1 MILLL
6 SPGTWRPLAIM
17 GLLNVAD
24 VTDVNKTKMVLCS
37 TQHGDFIRHIPLS
50 LGPEPCSPSGWT
62 DMADPSL
69 SLSLDLLW
77 FVYTEG
83 PLQLRGCF
91 PDLYICGCCGLP
103 LAPVS

>member
-1 MILLL
+1 
-6 SPGTWRPLAIM
+6 
-17 GLLNVAD
+17 
-24 VTDVNKTKMVLCS
+24 
-37 TQHGDFIRHIPLS
+37 
-50 LGPEPCSPSGWT
+50 
-62 DMADPSL
+62 MADLSL